1 MSGIHWQFGVV
12 QNQTPSGGGGGGTPP
27 AQIPFTIDGVNYSLV
42 NNPSVTNC
50 LNGGLINTQQ
60 TDGTGNA
67 DKGIFVDFADGSTGT
82 NKQQST
88 FGTASSPTRTTQTVH
103 VRTSQVQASYNS
115 APQFALPIFIGGE
128 ITQGNMGAI
137 SNIHWQTTSVS
148 SSLSNGTSTLSF
160 PVSDAHEHNQN
171 NIIADDF
178 YLLVTNGSGYQNTGI
193 YDDGANGPLYFT
205 SGTGYYVY
213 ALTWGGGRGT
223 PTFPAVNDTITIRIT
238 VDADI
243 SGTTHS
249 VIHDFIIKFI

>member
-12 QNQTPSGGGGGGTPP
+12 QNQAATGGGGGGT
-27 AQIPFTIDGVNYSLV
+27 IPFTIDGIDYSLGT
-42 NNPSVTNC
+42 NTTVTNC
-50 LNGGLINTQQ
+50 LNGGLINTSA

-67 DKGIFVDFADGSTGT
+67 DRGIFVDFADGSTGT

-103 VRTSQVQASYNS
+103 VRTSQVQASITNT
-115 APQFALPIFIGGE
+115 PQFALPILIGGK
-128 ITQGNMGAI
+128 ITQGNMGTI

-148 SSLSNGTSTLSF
+148 SSLSNGCSTFSQE
-160 PVSDAHEHNQN
+160 VSDAHEHNQN
-171 NIIADDF
+171 NTIEDDF
-178 YLLVTNGSGYQNTGI
+178 FQLITNGSGYQNTGI
-193 YDDGANGPLYFT
+193 YDDGTNGPFAFT

-213 ALTWGGGRGT
+213 ALTFGGGRGT